1 VWTAGVSGKRKGIV
15 GKKGEKGKT
24 SEMTSDMIAFGARRD
39 TIFPFTCEAEVICA
53 PPAYVIGA

>member
-1 VWTAGVSGKRKGIV
+1 VSGKRKGIV